1 MSMIHEITP
10 LAPKNDLPKRKGR
23 GESSGMGKTSGR
35 GNKGAKARVGKYVK
49 RGHEHGQTP
58 IFRRLPKRGFS
69 NADFAR
75 HHHIVNLLDLETF
88 DAGSTIDSIVLH
100 EKGLIPDTKHPVKI
114 LGEGKLTKKL
124 TITASRFSKSA
135 FAALTEAGAT
145 MQTPKGETYQLPKV
159 KKKFIVRPK
168 AKKVEEAPAAPAAPA
183 AAEAKPE

>member
-35 GNKGAKARVGKYVK
+35 GTKGAKARVGKYVK

-58 IFRRLPKRGFS
+58 IYRRLPKRGFS

-75 HHHIVNLLDLETF
+75 HHHIVNLSDLEIF
-88 DAGSTIDSIVLH
+88 DAGSTVDASVLH
-100 EKGLIPDTKHPVKI
+100 EKGLVPDTKWPVKI
-114 LGEGKLTKKL
+114 LGNGKLTKKL

-135 FAALTEAGAT
+135 FAALTELGAT
-145 MQTPKGETYQLPKV
+145 MQNPKGETYQLPKK
-159 KKKFIVRPK
+159 KKKFVVRPK
-168 AKKVEEAPAAPAAPA
+168 AKKVEEVPAAPAA